1 MKNRV
6 KYRLILDRAC
16 AAGVWQC
23 AHITNMVASLD
34 DFRRNPNKMIIS
46 LPRFALRLI
55 GPKNGERDTT
65 PPQQHRV
72 NARPIVGDAPAHPGQ
87 RPGIF
92 RLRPT
97 PYAGTMIWSRKPK
110 PAPKP
115 RELERKVKAWGD
127 RMAQSMEQSP
137 EKTLQESQDV
147 LKWTLRKNG
156 PDSPFTIKAM
166 NEVANQLSRQNRIGE
181 ETAVRE
187 QIVGALRKNVGAED
201 GATLNAEFKLATCL
215 IALERPRDADP
226 LLTHVVAGRSLAL
239 GEDDLQTLAAKAWSA
254 SVAKKM
260 GRLPE
265 ARALQEE
272 VVNGYESHGEGESE
286 QGQLAVLNLASTLM
300 ELDHVDDAG
309 HLVRSVLDVRR
320 RTLGPDEPKT
330 QEVQQIVASIE
341 AGSE

>member
-1 MKNRV
+1 
-6 KYRLILDRAC
+6 
-16 AAGVWQC
+16 
-23 AHITNMVASLD
+23 
-34 DFRRNPNKMIIS
+34 
-46 LPRFALRLI
+46 
-55 GPKNGERDTT
+55 
-65 PPQQHRV
+65 
-72 NARPIVGDAPAHPGQ
+72 
-87 RPGIF
+87 
-92 RLRPT
+92 
-97 PYAGTMIWSRKPK
+97 MIWSRKPK

-137 EKTLQESQDV
+137 EKTLQESRDV

-187 QIVGALRKNVGAED
+187 QIVGALRTNVGAED
-201 GATLNAEFKLATCL
+201 DATLNAEFKLATCL
-215 IALERPRDADP
+215 IALERPHDADP

-286 QGQLAVLNLASTLM
+286 QGQLAVLNLASTLI
-300 ELDHVDDAG
+300 ELDHLDDAG
-309 HLVRSVLDVRR
+309 RLVRSVLDVRR
-320 RTLGPDEPKT
+320 RTLGPDDPKT
-330 QEVQQIVASIE
+330 QEVLQIVASIE
-341 AGSE
+341 AGSA